1 MFIAGF
7 FSGILI
13 LGLFLTFIFPRMMI
27 SVSESK
33 YDFEKTLE
41 TLTESVKEQNW
52 RMPGQYDLQQIM
64 ANNGFH
70 VKPVKVFSICKPDI
84 AVRILDKDRDR
95 HIAAMMPCRIAIY
108 QKSDGIT
115 YISRMNPGLFARL
128 LGGNAGAVM
137 GEAGEGSEKVL
148 KAIIK

>member
-41 TLTESVKEQNW
+41 ILTESVKEQNW

-64 ANNGFH
+64 DNNGFQ

>member
-41 TLTESVKEQNW
+41 ILTESVKEQNW

-64 ANNGFH
+64 DNNGFQ

-128 LGGNAGAVM
+128 LGGNARAVM
-137 GEAGEGSEKVL
+137 GDAGEGSEKVL